1 MKKIGYLFGCFIAVF
16 LFVMAVKPV
25 TAAAA
30 AASFQ
35 VSSDTVTQGGLVTV
49 TVSVSSDAGIG
60 GYQCAIV
67 YDSDKLE
74 WVTDANLGGGGGRVT
89 YVEYNVDGAKQ
100 DSFSLQFRALAVGTA
115 SVSVED
121 SSYLQAFDTNLNDLS
136 VSAGSGSVKI
146 TAPAVASGNCN
157 LKSLSLYGVDEN
169 GDTEAVS
176 FTPGFSSGVTEYNA
190 NVPYDVL
197 YYAVQASAEDK
208 NAAVY
213 TSGVELSEGTNT
225 TVITVEAENGDTKTY
240 YIYTRKAEKPPVDN
254 SMLQV
259 TVDGTAYVIQ
269 RDFDDSV
276 LPEGFEKNTL
286 VYKEQTVECGVS
298 LNKELTV
305 LYLQKE
311 DGTGGKLFIYEDAKN
326 AFRGLVQLGM
336 KQKTYTILEKEPDS
350 VPEGFEKKEVTVAG
364 NKLSLWQRG
373 DFCLIYA
380 FNQDGAKSW
389 YLYDTKELT
398 VQRFDA
404 SLFGLGSVTVDKEED
419 TQITEP
425 TAETTATATDAGN
438 WYNRYKDIRE
448 KQKQERKI
456 WTAVTIALS
465 AVAILCL
472 VITAA
477 VIVKQRKKDKD
488 SVNKDL
494 LDGEPLGEG
503 LLCDTSENLK
513 KTELDEEMTGIQSQ
527 SGMLPKQE
535 TSENAANVTAEE
547 LQEEIDEG
555 SIESAMEQL
564 VSDVI
569 MESEKEIEPADR
581 KQADLPKE
589 QAEVSK
595 EQSENKAEDSLDLFE
610 IF

>member
-1 MKKIGYLFGCFIAVF
+1 MKENMKKICYIFGCFLAAF
-16 LFVMAVKPV
+16 LFMAAVKPISAF
-25 TAAAA
+25 AAT
-30 AASFQ
+30 ASFH

-49 TVSVSSDAGIG
+49 TVSVSADAGIG
-60 GYQCAIV
+60 GYQCAVV

-74 WVTDANLGGGGGRVT
+74 WVTDANLGGGGGRIT
-89 YVEYNVDGAKQ
+89 YVEYNADGAKQ
-100 DSFSLQFRALAVGTA
+100 DSFTIQFRALAVGTA
-115 SVSVED
+115 SVSVEN

-136 VSAGSGSVKI
+136 VSAGSGSIKI

-157 LKSLSLYGVDEN
+157 LQSLSLYGVDEK
-169 GDTEAVS
+169 GDTKAVS

-190 NVPYDVL
+190 NVSYDIL

-213 TSGVELSEGTNT
+213 TSGVDLSEGTNT

-254 SMLQV
+254 SMLEV
-259 TVDGTAYVIQ
+259 TVGGTAYVIQ

-276 LPEGFEKNTL
+276 LPEGFEKSTL

-298 LNKELTV
+298 LNKEMTV
-305 LYLQKE
+305 LYLQKA
-311 DGTGGKLFIYEDAKN
+311 DGTGGKLFGYEADGN
-326 AFRGLVQLGM
+326 ALKAFVQLGM

-364 NKLSLWQRG
+364 NKVSLWQRG

-389 YLYDTKELT
+389 YLYDVKELT

-404 SLFGLGSVTVDKEED
+404 SLFGLESVTVDKEAD
-419 TQITEP
+419 TQMTEP
-425 TAETTATATDAGN
+425 SEETAATATDAGN
-438 WYNRYKDIRE
+438 WYNRYKEIRE

-465 AVAILCL
+465 AAAIVCI

-477 VIVKQRKKDKD
+477 VIVKRRKKKGD
-488 SVNKDL
+488 S
-494 LDGEPLGEG
+494 LDGEWSDEELLNVNPEKEDDEKAESGEEKTG
-503 LLCDTSENLK
+503 APSVPESIFKPETAEGSAGM
-513 KTELDEEMTGIQSQ
+513 TELE
-527 SGMLPKQE
+527 
-535 TSENAANVTAEE
+535 
-547 LQEEIDEG
+547 EEIDEG

-564 VSDVI
+564 VSDV
-569 MESEKEIEPADR
+569 MVESEEEAVPEEKKQTNFSKKETGT
-581 KQADLPKE
+581 
-589 QAEVSK
+589 SK
-595 EQSENKAEDSLDLFE
+595 EKIENKPDDSLDSFE